1 MKTTSRVFTAMLA
14 TGLFLTA
21 FTFAQA
27 QSSASW
33 TTSKGV
39 QKVANKQ
46 MFNDEDL
53 QKSHI
58 QATSVSSIWNISKGV
73 QTIGDNNNVTE
84 ANVISNNDASW
95 VISKGVHQMNNTTVV
110 AKTNTPSKDLTTK
123 GEQQVDRK

>member
-1 MKTTSRVFTAMLA
+1 MKTKMFTSGLFV

-27 QSSASW
+27 QSGTAW

-39 QKVANKQ
+39 QKVSNKQ
-46 MFNDEDL
+46 LFNDEDL

-58 QATSVSSIWNISKGV
+58 QATSVSSTWNISKGV
-73 QTIGDNNNVTE
+73 QTIGDDNKTTE
-84 ANVISNNDASW
+84 ANVISNDDASW

-110 AKTNTPSKDLTTK
+110 AKATTPSKDLTTK
-123 GEQQVDRK
+123 GEQEVDRK